1 METFKKRDLPM
12 SLHYAPEIRSLFG
25 RLHSGIVTVDGI
37 HSNANPSEQ
46 IAFLHDIA
54 DKRLATASEG
64 EFVEI
69 KAWRRAYSTL
79 GLKPT
84 QYRCAAEALL
94 RRHRKGGELPELHP
108 LIGLCNAVS
117 LAFAIPVAVFDLD
130 RVAGEMTVRPA
141 NGKEYYESFTGE
153 TENPEAGEVIFVDTS
168 GRAHARRWT
177 HRQSGWSAVSST
189 TCRVMI
195 VAEALHETSRED
207 IAALLSTL
215 TKLLCQIW
223 PEASVSVER
232 SL

>member
-1 METFKKRDLPM
+1 M
-12 SLHYAPEIRSLFG
+12 SLHYATEIRSLFE

-37 HSNANPSEQ
+37 HPNANPSTQ

-54 DKRLATASEG
+54 NKRLAAASEG

-69 KAWRRAYSTL
+69 KAWRRAYSLL

-94 RRHRKGGELPELHP
+94 RRYRKGGEFPELHP
-108 LIGLCNAVS
+108 LISLCNAVS

-130 RVAGEMTVRPA
+130 RVTGDMTVRPA
-141 NGKEYYESFTGE
+141 NGEEYYESFAGE
-153 TENPEAGEVIFVDTS
+153 TEHPESGEIIFADTS

-189 TCRVMI
+189 TWRVMI

-207 IAALLSTL
+207 ITALLSAL
-215 TKLLCQIW
+215 TQSLCQIW
-223 PEASVSVER
+223 PEASVSVEDTM
-232 SL
+232 